1 MTKKS
6 TTKQMI
12 KMPKE
17 YVVAFLKIMDKRSD
31 ELMLMQ
37 HDLLRLNQDLFHE
50 KWKFRH
56 VSRILKEVAPHEAI
70 TEEELEQQIK
80 DTDISDG

>member
-1 MTKKS
+1 MTKKN

>member
-1 MTKKS
+1 MTKKN
-6 TTKQMI
+6 TTKQTI

-31 ELMLMQ
+31 ELMQMQ

>member
-1 MTKKS
+1 MTKKN

-31 ELMLMQ
+31 ELMQMQ

>member
-1 MTKKS
+1 
-6 TTKQMI
+6 
-12 KMPKE
+12 
-17 YVVAFLKIMDKRSD
+17 MDKRSD
-31 ELMLMQ
+31 ELMQMQ

>member
-1 MTKKS
+1 
-6 TTKQMI
+6 MI

-31 ELMLMQ
+31 ELMQMQ

>member
-1 MTKKS
+1 
-6 TTKQMI
+6 MI

>member
-17 YVVAFLKIMDKRSD
+17 YVVAFLKIMDKRAD

-56 VSRILKEVAPHEAI
+56 VSRLLKAHAPLEAI

>member
-1 MTKKS
+1 MTKKN
-6 TTKQMI
+6 TTKQTI

-31 ELMLMQ
+31 ELMQMQ

-80 DTDISDG
+80 DTGISDG

>member
-80 DTDISDG
+80 DTDISDA

>member
-1 MTKKS
+1 MTKKN
-6 TTKQMI
+6 TTKQTI

>member
-1 MTKKS
+1 
-6 TTKQMI
+6 
-12 KMPKE
+12 MPKE

-31 ELMLMQ
+31 ELMQMQ

>member
-31 ELMLMQ
+31 ELMQMQ